1 MASSSAAE
9 IHIRAAGLTKRFRV
23 AERRPGTLGALA
35 GVVHRRHRVVTAGLD
50 AVAKLPVRDCI
61 GRLRDRGV
69 TVILTTHDM
78 DDIETLCD
86 RVIVISAGRI
96 VLDGSVAEL
105 YRHG

>member
-1 MASSSAAE
+1 M
-9 IHIRAAGLTKRFRV
+9 
-23 AERRPGTLGALA
+23 
-35 GVVHRRHRVVTAGLD
+35 
-50 AVAKLPVRDCI
+50 
-61 GRLRDRGV
+61 

-105 YRHG
+105 RAAVVERRDHRVRLRFDPRRVSTAELIRRVTDRAVIRDLFVEDPPIERIIAELYHRHG